1 MRRQRVLL
9 AGCLMVTMAVGITAC
24 SGSTTST
31 TTGAP
36 GAHAD
41 PLTRVRA
48 SVAAT
53 EAAGSAHF
61 VTATTTQSVTG
72 SIPSTVQRTAAT
84 GDVDFVGPD
93 IELAT
98 GTQLPDTP
106 HPPVTRVLRIGDSVY
121 VSTAP
126 TGIRWVRSYTLAKNV
141 NYLGAVT
148 AASLVDTKGPVGV
161 LGTTTIDGRPA
172 IEFAVA
178 MPGGTSTQSGSGIG
192 IQHITVAPFVAH
204 VWLDGRGRIVQTSAT
219 VVVTDIPP
227 PASLGSSPV
236 PYTYSSTS
244 TATLSKFG
252 EPVHLSR
259 PTGAG

>member
-9 AGCLMVTMAVGITAC
+9 AGCLVVTTAVGITAC

-31 TTGAP
+31 TRGVP
-36 GAHAD
+36 GVHAD

-48 SVAAT
+48 SVGAT

-61 VTATTTQSVTG
+61 VVAATIQPVAG
-72 SIPSTVQRTAAT
+72 SFPSTVQHTAGT

-98 GTQLPDTP
+98 AAQLANVA

-148 AASLVDTKGPVGV
+148 AASLADTKGPVGV
-161 LGTTTIDGRPA
+161 LGTTTVDGRPA
-172 IEFAVA
+172 TEFAVA
-178 MPGGTSTQSGSGIG
+178 MPGETSTQSGAGNG

-219 VVVTDIPP
+219 VIVTVIPP
-227 PASLGSSPV
+227 PESLGSSPV

-259 PTGAG
+259 PTDAG

>member
-1 MRRQRVLL
+1 MRWQRVLQ
-9 AGCLMVTMAVGITAC
+9 AGCLMVSTAVSITAC
-24 SGSTTST
+24 GASTTST
-31 TTGAP
+31 TTGVP
-36 GAHAD
+36 GVHAD

-48 SVAAT
+48 SVGAT

-61 VTATTTQSVTG
+61 VTTATIQPVTG
-72 SIPSTVQRTAAT
+72 SIPSTVEHTAGT
-84 GDVDFVGPD
+84 GDVDFAGPD
-93 IELAT
+93 IELET
-98 GTQLPDTP
+98 GAQLANTP
-106 HPPVTRVLRIGDSVY
+106 NPPVTRVLRIGDAVY

-126 TGIRWVRSYTLAKNV
+126 SGIRWVRSYTIAKNV
-141 NYLGAVT
+141 NYLGPVT

-161 LGTTTIDGRPA
+161 LGTTTIDGGPA

-178 MPGGTSTQSGSGIG
+178 VPGGTSTQSGSGNG
-192 IQHITVAPFVAH
+192 VQHITVAPFVAH

-219 VVVTDIPP
+219 VVVTVTPP
-227 PASLGSSPV
+227 PVSLGSSPV

>member
-1 MRRQRVLL
+1 MRQRVVL
-9 AGCLMVTMAVGITAC
+9 ARCLVVTMAVGVTAC
-24 SGSTTST
+24 GASTSST
-31 TTGAP
+31 TTAVP
-36 GAHAD
+36 GVHAD

-48 SVAAT
+48 SVGAT

-61 VTATTTQSVTG
+61 VTATTTQPVTG
-72 SIPSTVQRTAAT
+72 SIPATVQHTVGT

-93 IELAT
+93 IELTT
-98 GTQLPDTP
+98 GAQLPDVP

-141 NYLGAVT
+141 NYLGAIT
-148 AASLVDTKGPVGV
+148 AASLVDAKGPVSV

-178 MPGGTSTQSGSGIG
+178 MPGETSTQSGSGDG

-219 VVVTDIPP
+219 IVVTDTPP
-227 PASLGSSPV
+227 PASLGSAPV

-252 EPVHLSR
+252 EPVHLS
-259 PTGAG
+259 PPIGAG

>member
-1 MRRQRVLL
+1 MGNGRALL
-9 AGCLMVTMAVGITAC
+9 VGCLVVTTAVGITAC
-24 SGSTTST
+24 GGSTSST
-31 TTGAP
+31 TTGVP
-36 GAHAD
+36 GVHAA

-48 SVAAT
+48 SVGAT
-53 EAAGSAHF
+53 ESAGSAHF
-61 VTATTTQSVTG
+61 VVAATIQPLAG
-72 SIPSTVQRTAAT
+72 SIPSTVQHTVGA

-98 GTQLPDTP
+98 AAQLANVA

-121 VSTAP
+121 VSTASS
-126 TGIRWVRSYTLAKNV
+126 GIRWVRSYTLAKNV

-148 AASLVDTKGPVGV
+148 AGSLVDTNGPVGV

-172 IEFAVA
+172 TEFAVA
-178 MPGGTSTQSGSGIG
+178 LPGETSTQSGSGNG
-192 IQHITVAPFVAH
+192 VQHITVAPFVAH

-219 VVVTDIPP
+219 VVVTVTPP
-227 PASLGSSPV
+227 PESLGSAPV
-236 PYTYSSTS
+236 PYTYSSTT

-259 PTGAG
+259 PPGAS

>member
-1 MRRQRVLL
+1 MRRPRVLL
-9 AGCLMVTMAVGITAC
+9 ASSLIVTAAVGITAC
-24 SGSTTST
+24 SASTSST
-31 TTGAP
+31 TTTVP
-36 GAHAD
+36 GIHAD
-41 PLTRVRA
+41 PLARVRA
-48 SVAAT
+48 SVGAT

-61 VTATTTQSVTG
+61 VTATTTQPVTG
-72 SIPSTVQRTAAT
+72 SIPATVQHTAGT

-98 GTQLPDTP
+98 GAQLPNVP
-106 HPPVTRVLRIGDSVY
+106 HPPVIRVLRIGDSVY

-126 TGIRWVRSYTLAKNV
+126 TGVRWVRSSTLAKNV
-141 NYLGAVT
+141 NYLGALEP
-148 AASLVDTKGPVGV
+148 AQLADTNGPVSV
-161 LGTTTIDGRPA
+161 LGTTMVDGRPA
-172 IEFAVA
+172 IEFAVT
-178 MPGGTSTQSGSGIG
+178 MPGGTSTQSGPGGG

-236 PYTYSSTS
+236 PITYSSTS
-244 TATLSKFG
+244 TATLSRFG

-259 PTGAG
+259 PVGAG